1 MRATLDKLISWTGII
16 LAVVLLVAGGVLTWA
31 NVFIGNEVHDQ
42 LAQQPVT
49 IPPHRTALAG
59 LPGADKAALE
69 PYAGQQLTTGPQA
82 QAYADPFINVHLQG
96 VADGQTYSEVSG
108 QYLAQC
114 SDPKAAA
121 TEACTTLAGQKATLF
136 QGETLRGLLL
146 YGYAFATM
154 GTIAGYAAIAAFA
167 AAALLLLLGA
177 LGFWHSRRASNVTVA
192 EAQPVG
198 AQVGPPSGP
207 PGPVHLPA
215 ARLLAG
221 LRALTGCRRGPQA

>member
-1 MRATLDKLISWTGII
+1 MRATFDKLISWTGII
-16 LAVVLLVAGGVLTWA
+16 LAVVLLVAGGLLTWA

-42 LAQQPVT
+42 LAQQHVT
-49 IPPHRTALAG
+49 LPTDKTALAE
-59 LPGADKAALE
+59 LPAADKAALE

-82 QAYADPFINVHLQG
+82 KAYADHFINVHLQG

-154 GTIAGYAAIAAFA
+154 GTIAGIAAISAFVAAGLM
-167 AAALLLLLGA
+167 LLLVGI
-177 LGFWHSRRASNVTVA
+177 GFWHARRAGTEVA
-192 EAQPVG
+192 TGTQPVG
-198 AQVGPPSGP
+198 A
-207 PGPVHLPA
+207 PA
-215 ARLLAG
+215 
-221 LRALTGCRRGPQA
+221 

>member
-1 MRATLDKLISWTGII
+1 MRATFDKLISWTGII
-16 LAVVLLVAGGVLTWA
+16 LAVVLLVAGGLLTWA

-42 LAQQPVT
+42 LAQQHVT
-49 IPPHRTALAG
+49 LPTDKTALAE
-59 LPGADKAALE
+59 LPAADKAALE

-82 QAYADPFINVHLQG
+82 KAYADHFINVHLQG

-114 SDPKAAA
+114 SDPKAAS

-154 GTIAGYAAIAAFA
+154 GTIAGYAAIASFVAAGLLIALAAFG
-167 AAALLLLLGA
+167 L
-177 LGFWHSRRASNVTVA
+177 WHARRASSVTA

-198 AQVGPPSGP
+198 AQV
-207 PGPVHLPA
+207 
-215 ARLLAG
+215 
-221 LRALTGCRRGPQA
+221 